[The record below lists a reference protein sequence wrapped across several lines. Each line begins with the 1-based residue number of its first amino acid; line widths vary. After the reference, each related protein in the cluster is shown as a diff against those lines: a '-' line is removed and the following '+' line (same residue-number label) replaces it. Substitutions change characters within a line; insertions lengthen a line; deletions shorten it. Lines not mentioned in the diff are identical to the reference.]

1 MRPNGIQG
9 NESVSGTALIRKR
22 TASGALWRPP
32 TNRIRTSSHN
42 RIRLAENSRGR
53 RTVSVCVSYVS
64 WQTGGELMNTPEGDP
79 ANPLGRLRSTE
90 LFGTK
95 TRVDRLSGVVA
106 RGPAT
111 PLYCKRSGR
120 FRGEYDIE
128 MPKVLIAGGGLAGLS
143 AAAALGSAGFNVEL
157 FEARP
162 FLGGRATSFP
172 LAASES
178 NNDGD
183 VIDNCQH
190 ILLRCCVNLL
200 DFYQR
205 LGVRDRIKFYREF
218 YFLEPGGRISV
229 LRRGRLPA
237 PFHFTGSFLRL
248 HCLSR
253 GDKRGIVR
261 ALWALRRERTRRK
274 DLDRIS
280 MLDWLL
286 QKRQTPHA
294 IDRFW
299 RQVLVSA
306 VNEDLDR
313 MAAMHGFQVFWTA
326 FLSQA
331 DAYEMGVPSIPLMR
345 LYEASSWKGM
355 GNVQI
360 HFRSPVERIDQNGFV
375 VAGELQTG
383 DYYVCALPFERLAA
397 TGLEAPKLDHSP
409 ITGVHL
415 WFDREITTLPHATLL
430 DRTMQWMFNKDSG
443 RYLQL
448 VVSASR
454 DLTNLSRKEIID
466 IAIGD
471 LRLYFP
477 RVHDAKLVKAHV
489 IKEQRATFSA
499 APETE
504 SLRPTTD
511 SGVPNVFLAGDWTRT
526 GWPATMEGAVRSGY
540 LAAEGVTEAAGKP
553 ARFLV

>member
-1 MRPNGIQG
+1 M
-9 NESVSGTALIRKR
+9 A
-22 TASGALWRPP
+22 
-32 TNRIRTSSHN
+32 
-42 RIRLAENSRGR
+42 
-53 RTVSVCVSYVS
+53 
-64 WQTGGELMNTPEGDP
+64 
-79 ANPLGRLRSTE
+79 
-90 LFGTK
+90 
-95 TRVDRLSGVVA
+95 
-106 RGPAT
+106 
-111 PLYCKRSGR
+111 
-120 FRGEYDIE
+120 
-128 MPKVLIAGGGLAGLS
+128 KVLIAGGGLAGLS
-143 AAAALGSAGFNVEL
+143 AAAALGGAGFEVDL

-162 FLGGRATSFP
+162 FLGGRATSYAMP
-172 LAASES
+172 AGE
-178 NNDGD
+178 GD
-183 VIDNCQH
+183 AEVIDNCQH

-200 DFYQR
+200 DFYNR

-218 YFLEPGGRISV
+218 FFLEPGGRLSV

-237 PFHFTGSFLRL
+237 PFHFTGSFWQM

-253 GDKRGIVR
+253 ADKTGIAR
-261 ALWALRRERTRRK
+261 ALLALRRERTRRK
-274 DLDRIS
+274 DLDKIS

-313 MAAMHGFQVFWTA
+313 MAAMHGFQVFWLG
-326 FLSQA
+326 FLSRA
-331 DAYEMGVPSIPLMR
+331 DSYEMGVPSVPLAK
-345 LYEASSWKGM
+345 LYDAEAWKRI
-355 GNVQI
+355 GNVHM
-360 HFRSPVERIDQNGFV
+360 HFRSPVERIDDNGFV
-375 VAGELQTG
+375 VGGERRTA
-383 DYYVCALPFERLAA
+383 DHYICALPFERLEAV
-397 TGLEAPKLDHSP
+397 GLDAPKFEHSP

-415 WFDREITTLPHATLL
+415 WFDREITNLPHATLL

-443 RYLQL
+443 KYLQL

-454 DLTNLSRKEIID
+454 DLTSLSKNEIVD

-477 RVHDAKLVKAHV
+477 KVKEARLLKSHV

-504 SLRPTTD
+504 SLRPTPE
-511 SGVPNVFLAGDWTRT
+511 SGLPKVFLAGDWTRT

-540 LAAEGVTEAAGKP
+540 LAAEGVAQAAGKA
-553 ARFLV
+553 ARFLVADVG

>member
-1 MRPNGIQG
+1 
-9 NESVSGTALIRKR
+9 
-22 TASGALWRPP
+22 
-32 TNRIRTSSHN
+32 
-42 RIRLAENSRGR
+42 
-53 RTVSVCVSYVS
+53 
-64 WQTGGELMNTPEGDP
+64 
-79 ANPLGRLRSTE
+79 
-90 LFGTK
+90 
-95 TRVDRLSGVVA
+95 
-106 RGPAT
+106 
-111 PLYCKRSGR
+111 
-120 FRGEYDIE
+120 

-143 AAAALGSAGFNVEL
+143 AAAALGGAGFDVEL
-157 FEARP
+157 FESRA
-162 FLGGRATSFP
+162 FLGGRATSYAVP
-172 LAASES
+172 TGDASEPEE
-178 NNDGD
+178 
-183 VIDNCQH
+183 IDNCQH
-190 ILLRCCVNLL
+190 VLLRCCVNLL
-200 DFYQR
+200 DFYTR

-218 YFLEPGGRISV
+218 FFIEPGGRLSV

-237 PFHFTGSFLRL
+237 PFHFTGAFLRM

-253 GDKRGIVR
+253 TDKKGIAR
-261 ALWALRRERTRRK
+261 ALYAMRRERTRRK
-274 DLDRIS
+274 DLDKIS

-313 MAAMHGFQVFWTA
+313 MAAVHGFQVFWTG
-326 FLSQA
+326 FLA
-331 DAYEMGVPSIPLMR
+331 NAEAYEMGVPSIPLGK
-345 LYEASSWKGM
+345 LYDVEIWKRI
-355 GNVQI
+355 GNV
-360 HFRSPVERIDQNGFV
+360 HLHLRAPVERIDESGFIV
-375 VAGELQTG
+375 GGERRTG
-383 DYYVCALPFERLAA
+383 DYHICALPFERLEAV
-397 TGLEAPKLDHSP
+397 GLEAPKLEHSP

-443 RYLQL
+443 KYLQC

-454 DLTNLSRKEIID
+454 DLTALSRSEIID

-477 RVHDAKLVKAHV
+477 KIREARLVKAHV

-504 SLRPTTD
+504 HLRPTPE
-511 SGVPNVFLAGDWTRT
+511 SGLPKAILAGDWTRT

-540 LAAEGVTEAAGKP
+540 LAAEAVSQAAGQRQ
-553 ARFLV
+553 RFLIA